1 LAAIQRSTGVDRGRV
16 AIEPALTRGSEG
28 DGVRR
33 LQALLCPCGYDTKR
47 SDGDFGGGTERALRV
62 HQAANGLSALGELE
76 EETCRLLGMD

>member
-1 LAAIQRSTGVDRGRV
+1 M
-16 AIEPALTRGSEG
+16 
-28 DGVRR
+28 RR